1 MFSEFFRRRPGTGL
15 WRCLAVIFLV
25 LLGPAMAADTPA
37 SPQLFVPT
45 EKLGADTIVDFPVDI

>member
-1 MFSEFFRRRPGTGL
+1 MSSAFFHHPRGTGL

-37 SPQLFVPT
+37 SPKLFVPT
-45 EKLGADTIVDFPVDI
+45 EKLGADIIVDFPVDI